1 MILSLIKKGTSVPFF
16 ILILRTIYKYLSMI
30 RLCSLLLLLILTGSC
45 QPDWKLKQVDVAGQ
59 LNSSAQDNK
68 ESKIVFTTRLG
79 DFEIELDP
87 RTPLHRINFIRLVKM
102 GYFDDRHFYRN
113 IYDSGIQGGGEFMD
127 RLGYLVP
134 AEYIDGLKPVRGS
147 IAMARYDEGNP
158 EKSSSPT
165 EFFIVTDSEQAAP
178 FYKNYVV
185 FGKVTKGMAV
195 VDSIKAEKS
204 YDEKP
209 VVPVKFSISVLN

>member
-1 MILSLIKKGTSVPFF
+1 MIKKGTSVPFF

-30 RLCSLLLLLILTGSC
+30 RLCSLLLMLFLICSC
-45 QPDWKLKQVDVAGQ
+45 QPDWKLKPVDVAGQ
-59 LNSSAQDNK
+59 LNSLAQDNT

-165 EFFIVTDSEQAAP
+165 EFFIVTDSEQAAS

-185 FGKVTKGMAV
+185 FGKVIKGMAV

-209 VVPVKFSISVLN
+209 MVPVKFSISVLN

>member
-45 QPDWKLKQVDVAGQ
+45 QPDWKLKPVDVAGQ

-195 VDSIKAEKS
+195 LDSIKAEKS

>member
-30 RLCSLLLLLILTGSC
+30 RLCSLLLMLILMGSC
-45 QPDWKLKQVDVAGQ
+45 QPDWKLKPVDVAGQ

-185 FGKVTKGMAV
+185 FGKITKGMAV
-195 VDSIKAEKS
+195 IDSIKAEKS

>member
-1 MILSLIKKGTSVPFF
+1 LEKGASVPFF
-16 ILILRTIYKYLSMI
+16 IFILSIILKIMMNRLLVLMILS
-30 RLCSLLLLLILTGSC
+30 SLMGTC
-45 QPDWKLKQVDVAGQ
+45 KPDWKLNPVDVVGQ
-59 LNSSAQDNK
+59 LHQMSLDHP
-68 ESKIVFTTRLG
+68 ETKIKVKTRLG
-79 DFEIELDP
+79 DFEIEFDK

-102 GYFDDRHFYRN
+102 GYFDERHFYRN

-134 AEYIDGLKPVRGS
+134 AEYIDRLKPVRGS

-158 EKSSSPT
+158 EKASSPT

-209 VVPVKFSISVLN
+209 VVPVTFSISVMN

>member
-45 QPDWKLKQVDVAGQ
+45 QPDWKLKPVDVAGQ

-185 FGKVTKGMAV
+185 FGKITKGMAV
-195 VDSIKAEKS
+195 IDSIKAEKS

>member
-30 RLCSLLLLLILTGSC
+30 RLYSLLLLLILLGSC
-45 QPDWKLKQVDVAGQ
+45 QPDWKLKPVDVGGQ
-59 LNSSAQDNK
+59 LNSLAQDNK
-68 ESKIVFTTRLG
+68 EAKIAFTTRLG

-102 GYFDDRHFYRN
+102 GYFDERHFYRN

>member
-1 MILSLIKKGTSVPFF
+1 MRLPLFSFLFMSILLGCK
-16 ILILRTIYKYLSMI
+16 
-30 RLCSLLLLLILTGSC
+30 
-45 QPDWKLKQVDVAGQ
+45 PDWKLNPINVASQLKQVASE
-59 LNSSAQDNK
+59 NN
-68 ESKIVFTTRLG
+68 ESKVVFSTRLG

-87 RTPLHRINFIRLVKM
+87 RTPLHRINFIRLIKM

-127 RLGYLVP
+127 RLGYLIP

>member
-30 RLCSLLLLLILTGSC
+30 RLCSLLLMLILMGSC
-45 QPDWKLKQVDVAGQ
+45 QPDWKLKPVDVAGQ

-195 VDSIKAEKS
+195 LDSIKAEKS

>member
-1 MILSLIKKGTSVPFF
+1 
-16 ILILRTIYKYLSMI
+16 MI
-30 RLCSLLLLLILTGSC
+30 RLFSLMLLAILMVSC
-45 QPDWKLKQVDVAGQ
+45 KPDWKLKPEDVAGQ
-59 LNSSAQDNK
+59 LNSLVQDNK
-68 ESKIVFTTRLG
+68 ESKVLFTTRLG
-79 DFEIELDP
+79 DFEIELDT
-87 RTPLHRINFIRLVKM
+87 RTPLHRINFIRLAKM
-102 GYFDDRHFYRN
+102 GYFEDRHFYRN

-134 AEYIDGLKPVRGS
+134 AEYVDGLKPVRGT

-195 VDSIKAEKS
+195 VDSIKVEKS

-209 VVPVKFSISVLN
+209 VLPVKFSISVLN

>member
-45 QPDWKLKQVDVAGQ
+45 QPDWKLKPVDVAGQ

>member
-30 RLCSLLLLLILTGSC
+30 RLCSLLLMLILMGSC
-45 QPDWKLKQVDVAGQ
+45 QPDWKLKPVDVAGQ

-165 EFFIVTDSEQAAP
+165 EFFIVTDSDQAAP

-185 FGKVTKGMAV
+185 FGKVTKGLAV
-195 VDSIKAEKS
+195 IDSIKAEKS

>member
-1 MILSLIKKGTSVPFF
+1 
-16 ILILRTIYKYLSMI
+16 MI
-30 RLCSLLLLLILTGSC
+30 RLISLMLLVIILGNC
-45 QPDWKLKQVDVAGQ
+45 KPDWKLNPEGVAGQ
-59 LNSSAQDNK
+59 LNTVSQDYK
-68 ESKIVFTTRLG
+68 ESKIVFKTRLG
-79 DFEIELDP
+79 DFEIELDT

-102 GYFDDRHFYRN
+102 GYFDDRYFYRN

-185 FGKVTKGMAV
+185 FGKVSKGMAV

-209 VVPVKFSISVLN
+209 VVPIKFSISVLN

>member
-1 MILSLIKKGTSVPFF
+1 
-16 ILILRTIYKYLSMI
+16 
-30 RLCSLLLLLILTGSC
+30 
-45 QPDWKLKQVDVAGQ
+45 
-59 LNSSAQDNK
+59 
-68 ESKIVFTTRLG
+68 
-79 DFEIELDP
+79 
-87 RTPLHRINFIRLVKM
+87 M
-102 GYFDDRHFYRN
+102 GYFDDRYFYRN

-134 AEYIDGLKPVRGS
+134 AEYLDGLKPVRGT

-185 FGKVTKGMAV
+185 FGKVSKGMAV

-209 VVPVKFSISVLN
+209 VLPVKFSITVLN

>member
-1 MILSLIKKGTSVPFF
+1 MIKKGTSVPFF

-30 RLCSLLLLLILTGSC
+30 RLCSLLLLLILMSSC
-45 QPDWKLKQVDVAGQ
+45 QPDWKLKPVDVAGQ
-59 LNSSAQDNK
+59 LNSLAQDNK

-147 IAMARYDEGNP
+147 IAMARYDEGNS

-195 VDSIKAEKS
+195 LDSIKAEKS

>member
-195 VDSIKAEKS
+195 LDSIKAEKS

>member
-1 MILSLIKKGTSVPFF
+1 MIKRGTSVPFF
-16 ILILRTIYKYLSMI
+16 ILILRTIYTYLSMI
-30 RLCSLLLLLILTGSC
+30 RLCSLLLLLILFGSC
-45 QPDWKLKQVDVAGQ
+45 QPDWKLKPTDVAGQ
-59 LNSSAQDNK
+59 LNSLARDNK

-134 AEYIDGLKPVRGS
+134 AEYIDGLRPVRGS

-185 FGKVTKGMAV
+185 FGKLTKGMAV

>member
-1 MILSLIKKGTSVPFF
+1 MNRCLGLMLLI
-16 ILILRTIYKYLSMI
+16 
-30 RLCSLLLLLILTGSC
+30 SLLGSC
-45 QPDWKLKQVDVAGQ
+45 KPDWKLNPADVAGQ
-59 LNSSAQDNK
+59 LNQMALDHP
-68 ESKIVFTTRLG
+68 ESKIKVKTRLG

-87 RTPLHRINFIRLVKM
+87 RTPLHRVNFIRLVKM
-102 GYFDDRHFYRN
+102 GYFDERHFYRN
-113 IYDSGIQGGGEFMD
+113 IDDSGIQGGGEFMD

-158 EKSSSPT
+158 EKASSPT

-185 FGKVTKGMAV
+185 FGKVTKGLAV

>member
-1 MILSLIKKGTSVPFF
+1 MLHSFYMRQLFFSFFCLGTF
-16 ILILRTIYKYLSMI
+16 L
-30 RLCSLLLLLILTGSC
+30 GC
-45 QPDWKLKQVDVAGQ
+45 QPDWKLKPDHVANQ
-59 LNSSAQDNK
+59 LKQIAAEHH
-68 ESKIVFTTRLG
+68 ESKIVLTTRLG
-79 DFEIELDP
+79 DFEIALDP

-102 GYFDDRHFYRN
+102 GYFEDRYFYRN

-185 FGKVTKGMAV
+185 FGKVIKGMAV

>member
-30 RLCSLLLLLILTGSC
+30 RLCSLLLMLILMGSC
-45 QPDWKLKQVDVAGQ
+45 QPDWKLKPVDVAGQ

>member
-45 QPDWKLKQVDVAGQ
+45 QPDWKLKPVDVAGQ
-59 LNSSAQDNK
+59 LNSLAQDNK

>member
-1 MILSLIKKGTSVPFF
+1 MLFLI
-16 ILILRTIYKYLSMI
+16 
-30 RLCSLLLLLILTGSC
+30 CSC
-45 QPDWKLKQVDVAGQ
+45 HPDLKLKPVDVAGQ
-59 LNSSAQDNK
+59 LNSLAQDNK
-68 ESKIVFTTRLG
+68 ESKIVFATRLG
-79 DFEIELDP
+79 DFEIEFDP

-195 VDSIKAEKS
+195 VDSIKAERS

>member
-1 MILSLIKKGTSVPFF
+1 MIRFYSLMLLA
-16 ILILRTIYKYLSMI
+16 ILI
-30 RLCSLLLLLILTGSC
+30 GSC
-45 QPDWKLKQVDVAGQ
+45 KPDWKLDPAHVADQ
-59 LNSSAQDNK
+59 LNRAAAENK
-68 ESKIVFTTRLG
+68 ESKVLFTTRLG

-87 RTPLHRINFIRLVKM
+87 RTPLHRINFIRLAKM

-134 AEYIDGLKPVRGS
+134 AEYIDGLKPLRGS

-209 VVPVKFSISVLN
+209 VVAVKFSITVLN

>member
-30 RLCSLLLLLILTGSC
+30 RLCSLLLMLILLGSC
-45 QPDWKLKQVDVAGQ
+45 QPDWKLKPVDVAGQ
-59 LNSSAQDNK
+59 LNSLAQDNK
-68 ESKIVFTTRLG
+68 ESKIAFTTRLG
-79 DFEIELDP
+79 DFEIEFDP

>member
-1 MILSLIKKGTSVPFF
+1 MRFAIFPCLFVGIFLSCK
-16 ILILRTIYKYLSMI
+16 
-30 RLCSLLLLLILTGSC
+30 
-45 QPDWKLKQVDVAGQ
+45 PDWKLNPVHVADQ
-59 LNSSAQDNK
+59 LNHIASENK
-68 ESKIVFTTRLG
+68 ESKVLFTTRLG

-87 RTPLHRINFIRLVKM
+87 RTPLHRVNFIRLVKM
-102 GYFDDRHFYRN
+102 GYFDERHFYRN

-134 AEYIDGLKPVRGS
+134 AEYINGLKPLRGS

-158 EKSSSPT
+158 EKASSPT

>member
-1 MILSLIKKGTSVPFF
+1 MIRIFSFILFIGLILSCK
-16 ILILRTIYKYLSMI
+16 
-30 RLCSLLLLLILTGSC
+30 
-45 QPDWKLKQVDVAGQ
+45 PDWKLKPTHVADQ
-59 LNSSAQDNK
+59 LNHLGGNHQ
-68 ESKIVFTTRLG
+68 ETKIQFTTRLG
-79 DFEIELDP
+79 DFEIELDK
-87 RTPLHRINFIRLVKM
+87 RTPMHRINFIRLVKM
-102 GYFDDRHFYRN
+102 GYFDDRYFYRN
-113 IYDSGIQGGGEFMD
+113 IDDSGIQGGGEFMD

-134 AEYIDGLKPVRGS
+134 AEYIDGLNPLRGS

-158 EKSSSPT
+158 MKSSSPT

-209 VVPVKFSISVLN
+209 VVPVKFSVSVKNLR

>member
-30 RLCSLLLLLILTGSC
+30 RLYSLLLLLILLGSC
-45 QPDWKLKQVDVAGQ
+45 QPDWKLKPVDVGGQ
-59 LNSSAQDNK
+59 LNSLAQDNK
-68 ESKIVFTTRLG
+68 EAKIAFTTRLG

-102 GYFDDRHFYRN
+102 GYFDNRHFYRN
-113 IYDSGIQGGGEFMD
+113 IYDSGIQGGGEFRD

-134 AEYIDGLKPVRGS
+134 AEYVDGLKPVRGS

>member
-45 QPDWKLKQVDVAGQ
+45 QPDWKLKPVDVAGQ

-195 VDSIKAEKS
+195 IDSIKAEKS

>member
-1 MILSLIKKGTSVPFF
+1 LKKGASVPFF
-16 ILILRTIYKYLSMI
+16 IFILSINLNTRMN
-30 RLCSLLLLLILTGSC
+30 RLLALMLLISLMGSC
-45 QPDWKLKQVDVAGQ
+45 KPDWKLKPTGVANQ
-59 LNSSAQDNK
+59 LNEAASENK
-68 ESKIVFTTRLG
+68 ESKILFTTRLG
-79 DFEIELDP
+79 DFEIEFDK

-134 AEYIDGLKPVRGS
+134 AEYVDGLKPLRGS

-185 FGKVTKGMAV
+185 FGKVTRGMAV